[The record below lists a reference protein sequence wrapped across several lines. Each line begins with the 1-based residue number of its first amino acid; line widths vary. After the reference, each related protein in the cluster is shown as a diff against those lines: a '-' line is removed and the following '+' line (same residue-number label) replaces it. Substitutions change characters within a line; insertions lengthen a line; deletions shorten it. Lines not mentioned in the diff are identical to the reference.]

1 MYRTDGSS
9 RGGVVFSAFLR
20 SFLTALSSGIS
31 SGCSSGFLMNGTRK
45 SFSISGA
52 VGSNGLPYAKYD
64 GAAAPPGW
72 LVFLED
78 VGYFAA
84 CAVTTFGFLVSANYG
99 EIRAFALLGEALGAL
114 LCALTLSQLLMAC
127 SRTIIAAVRAVWNVI
142 FRLFLRPCYRVCRW
156 MAGIIVGCVH
166 GCGVKVKKSFHLAN
180 FGLKQRRILLYN
192 LIKSRRRDPPA
203 SGSPPEGEENGN

>member
-1 MYRTDGSS
+1 MVPSVHAAAQTLL
-9 RGGVVFSAFLR
+9 FLR
-20 SFLTALSSGIS
+20 SMLLGACLMLVYDALRI
-31 SGCSSGFLMNGTRK
+31 LRM
-45 SFSISGA
+45 
-52 VGSNGLPYAKYD
+52 
-64 GAAAPPGW
+64 AAPSPGW

-78 VGYFAA
+78 VGFFAA

-156 MAGIIVGCVH
+156 IAGLIVGCVH
-166 GCGVKVKKSFHLAN
+166 GCGVKMKKSLHLAN
-180 FGLKQRRILLYN
+180 FGLKQRRFLLYN
-192 LIKSRRRDPPA
+192 LIKSRPRDPPP
-203 SGSPPEGEENGN
+203 SGSSTEGEKNGNYSKRYKLSAKNRFQKP